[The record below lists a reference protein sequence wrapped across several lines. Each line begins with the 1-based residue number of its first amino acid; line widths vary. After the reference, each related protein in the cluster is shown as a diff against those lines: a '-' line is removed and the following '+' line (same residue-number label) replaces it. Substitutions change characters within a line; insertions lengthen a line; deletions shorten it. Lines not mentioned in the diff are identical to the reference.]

1 MIKTTYKVSVTHFP
15 DTQTFWKLTVS
26 DIPGAFTFADDE
38 NEFEEMVR
46 DLLRLI
52 LDCNDEDFELEFIL
66 TPNPQA

>member
-15 DTQTFWKLTVS
+15 DTQPFWKLTVS

-52 LDCNDEDFELEFIL
+52 LDCNDEDFELEFNL